1 MIFNIGFH
9 TKLLSCKFNFGLYMS
24 SASAAAS
31 VAAAA
36 AAAAAA
42 GVIVVAAAVQDIEW

>member
-31 VAAAA
+31 EA